1 MSDLKKGMCLVITT
15 FHKYASKEGDPQF
28 LSKGELK
35 DLLTTELGPVFEN
48 CNDQAQLNKI
58 FNDLDNNKD
67 GKVDFQEYVT
77 LVACITM
84 LCNEGCQG
92 KKK

>member
-1 MSDLKKGMCLVITT
+1 MSDLMKGMGLLIAT
-15 FHKYASKEGDPQF
+15 FHKYSSKEGDPKF
-28 LSKGELK
+28 LSKKELK
-35 DLLTTELGPVFEN
+35 DLITAELGPEIGN
-48 CNDQAQLNKI
+48 CNDQAKLNEF
-58 FNDLDNNKD
+58 FNNLDVNKD

-84 LCNEGCQG
+84 ICNEGCQG